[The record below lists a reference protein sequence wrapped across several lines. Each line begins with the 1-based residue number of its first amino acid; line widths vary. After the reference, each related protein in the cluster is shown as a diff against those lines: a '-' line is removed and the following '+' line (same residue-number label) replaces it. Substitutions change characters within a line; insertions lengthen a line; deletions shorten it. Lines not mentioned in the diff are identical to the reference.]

1 MGELSGTF
9 QDSPEAAIA
18 QDKQVTSP
26 PDGKVQTD
34 VADCFADAEYQGFP
48 VFDVTKDEFYN
59 NMRADRQRLRFK
71 SETPAQTYFKN
82 THYKTPFY
90 IRNTE
95 DGYMRKIK

>member
-9 QDSPEAAIA
+9 SDSPEAQIA
-18 QDKQVTSP
+18 RDKQVIEP
-26 PDGKVQTD
+26 PDGKFETD
-34 VADCFADAEYQGFP
+34 VPECFADGEFRGSH
-48 VFDVTKDEFYN
+48 VFDVSKEEFYN

-71 SETPAQTYFKN
+71 SDTPAQVYFKS

-90 IRNTE
+90 IRNME